1 MSEEL
6 YNAATAKMNVVF
18 GEQSAEMDCSVTA
31 DDASFTVEWGDS
43 YVTPPYEGSYEVT
56 PTQSTQTLATSGY
69 RMTGDVIINPIPSN
83 YGLIEWD
90 GSILTVL

>member
-1 MSEEL
+1 MIEEL
-6 YNAATAKMNVVF
+6 YNDATMNVVF
-18 GEQSAEMDCSVTA
+18 GESSAEMVCELA
-31 DDASFTVEWGDS
+31 NEDASFAVEWGES
-43 YVTPPYEGSYEVT
+43 FVTPPYEGSYEVT